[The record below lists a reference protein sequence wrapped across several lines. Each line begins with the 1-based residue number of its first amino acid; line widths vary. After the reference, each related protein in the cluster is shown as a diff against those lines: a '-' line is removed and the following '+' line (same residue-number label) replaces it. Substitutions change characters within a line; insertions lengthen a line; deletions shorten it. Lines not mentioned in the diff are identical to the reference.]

1 MDVMSL
7 RRGLM
12 MGMAKGVYK
21 KLYSGEI
28 QCSTT
33 DGNIANIASI
43 AVDGAYS
50 DKKIIYAK
58 IRDKAGKRD
67 GYYYGNDCFVIK
79 GAGGGNYVYRYNGSI
94 AMSNS
99 TYGLFVRSIGTSET
113 VIIASRY
120 NSSITSTIDGTY
132 IIEIYALDWPN
143 DDTPFDD

>member
-1 MDVMSL
+1 MDVMDL
-7 RRGLM
+7 RRGLL

-33 DGNIANIASI
+33 DGNVVNIASI
-43 AVDGAYS
+43 DVDGSYT

-58 IRDKAGKRD
+58 IRDKAGKRN
-67 GYYYGNDCFVIK
+67 GYYYGNDCFNIHGTTNGVI
-79 GAGGGNYVYRYNGSI
+79 VYKYDGSI
-94 AMSNS
+94 VMTSAQ
-99 TYGLFVRSIGTSET
+99 YGLYLRAISTNGT

-120 NSSITSTIDGTY
+120 NSQYSSTIDGTY
-132 IIEIYALDWPN
+132 IVEIYALDWPN